1 MPDDMLV
8 AYERARELVG
18 EGMWLKLSENTRAN
32 ALIEELRALD
42 AERAATAAPR
52 VDTLTVGNSSR
63 SYFDAIAAG

>member
-18 EGMWLKLSENTRAN
+18 EGVWLKLSENTRAN

-42 AERAATAAPR
+42 VERAATAAPR
-52 VDTLTVGNSSR
+52 VDTLT
-63 SYFDAIAAG
+63 AG